1 MKQDEENSGYPQQD
15 VRGAILQP
23 DSPGG
28 RRCCAGVLS
37 RPLADSLVRASHWK
51 RARPLAEQL
60 YRRNPD
66 DAQAAYLLSQ
76 VKMAFGDLEGALPLA
91 GKGCGAR
98 RFKRQL
104 SLPACGGMWRVGGAR
119 LTLQEG
125 KLGQT
130 FQACGSHAD
139 LPQSWAEDSARREE
153 VGGGGG

>member
-23 DSPGG
+23 DSAGG

-91 GKGCGAR
+91 EKAVVLDGSNASYHYQLAAICGVLA
-98 RFKRQL
+98 
-104 SLPACGGMWRVGGAR
+104 
-119 LTLQEG
+119 E
-125 KLGQT
+125 
-130 FQACGSHAD
+130 HA
-139 LPQSWAEDSARREE
+139 
-153 VGGGGG
+153 